1 MATTARE
8 VCLLI
13 GKGGAILWSDA
24 SDSPHRLP
32 DSRDRWDAIWQNR
45 EVLEIIVH
53 SHPHGPH
60 GFSSEDRSTMSAID
74 GALGKACVY
83 AVVSPRGTIQR
94 QAEEES
100 DVSPEPWWA
109 SLLRLASGMVPEA
122 EVVIARAPTRK
133 ET

>member
-1 MATTARE
+1 MAEKSRE

-13 GKGGAILWSDA
+13 GNGDAILWSDA

-32 DSRDRWDAIWQNR
+32 DSRERWDAIWR
-45 EVLEIIVH
+45 HRDALELIVH
-53 SHPHGPH
+53 SHPGGPH
-60 GFSSEDRSTMSAID
+60 GFSSEDLSTMSALD
-74 GALGKACVY
+74 AALGKACVY
-83 AVVSPRGTIQR
+83 AVVSPRGVIRR
-94 QAEEES
+94 QGERES

-122 EVVIARAPTRK
+122 EIVVTRDPTRE